1 MGSIEDSMEIPFDA
15 RSPHITPTFNSL
27 QTQHESP
34 SPLMTPSLDRN
45 SLRTHDESPPLTSV
59 PNDADISLPTHHGT
73 SPPSPEWS
81 TVSPEQGQQ
90 IRSQFQQ
97 LSHHQTSA
105 TSDNLVEDASDLGGI
120 LLSVASIIQIHFPN
134 TSISYLIKESKRM
147 PPLLFILDKLYLLRK
162 KLKMQPRYL
171 QKETKDLKE
180 YIAEIQD
187 ECRKHGTIVIFQSVA
202 KITESPFLVILA
214 KLKDMRSDIAPI
226 DYHQITMLDFTIILG
241 CILGGMGCYINL
253 DSGVTWSYLR
263 QIGTAVACG
272 HAEAQK
278 PH

>member
-1 MGSIEDSMEIPFDA
+1 MGSIEDFMEISFDA
-15 RSPHITPTFNSL
+15 QSPYIIATLNSL

-34 SPLMTPSLDRN
+34 SPLITPSLDSN
-45 SLRTHDESPPLTSV
+45 SLRTHDESLPLTSV

-81 TVSPEQGQQ
+81 TVGPQHGPQ
-90 IRSQFQQ
+90 IRSQFHQ

-105 TSDNLVEDASDLGGI
+105 TSGNLVEEASDLGGI
-120 LLSVASIIQIHFPN
+120 LLSLASIIQIHFPD
-134 TSISYLIKESKRM
+134 TSISDLIKESKKM

-162 KLKMQPRYL
+162 KLNMQDRYL
-171 QKETKDLKE
+171 QSETKNLKD
-180 YIAEIQD
+180 YITELQD
-187 ECRKHGTIVIFQSVA
+187 ECRKHGTLVILQSVA
-202 KITESPFLVILA
+202 KIPESSFLVILA

-226 DYHQITMLDFTIILG
+226 DYHQVTMSVFNIILG
-241 CILGGMGCYINL
+241 YILGGIGYYINP
-253 DSGVTWSYLR
+253 DRGVTRSYLL

-272 HAEAQK
+272 WAEAQK